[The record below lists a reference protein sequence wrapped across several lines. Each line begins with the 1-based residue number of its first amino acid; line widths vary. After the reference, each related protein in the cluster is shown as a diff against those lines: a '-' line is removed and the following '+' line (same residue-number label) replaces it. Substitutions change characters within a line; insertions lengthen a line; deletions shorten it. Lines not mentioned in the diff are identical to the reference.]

1 MTLFD
6 QVRQTVAV
14 TLDVPMD
21 SITQETSQENFA
33 LWDSVAHVNL
43 VLALEQEFDIQL
55 EVEEFNQLNS
65 VAAIVAYL
73 EGEAAA

>member
-1 MTLFD
+1 MTLLD

-14 TLDVPMD
+14 TLDVPLE

-43 VLALEQEFDIQL
+43 ILALEQEFDIQL

-65 VAAIVAYL
+65 IAAIIAYL
-73 EGEAAA
+73 ESDAAA